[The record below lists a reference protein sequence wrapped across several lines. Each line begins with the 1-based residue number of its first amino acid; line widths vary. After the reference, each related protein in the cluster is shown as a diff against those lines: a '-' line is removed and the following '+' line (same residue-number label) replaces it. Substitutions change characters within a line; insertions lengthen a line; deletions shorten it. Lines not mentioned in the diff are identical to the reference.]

1 MTKEENSFLYLLM
14 TDSVWYNK
22 KNIGCLN
29 KKGSLNA
36 AGGKRMK
43 TDVMIASGDE
53 KQIEAMLSEVDKVA
67 AYKGLSPEG
76 TLKLRLLAEEMMGL
90 IRAVTGKK
98 EGKFWIED
106 TDGIFELHLKVNT
119 LMDESRREQ
128 MLSVATSGENEATR
142 SFLGWIASF
151 FEPAAAVPMFHSAP
165 VGAAPQM
172 YGSLDWS
179 MEDYRAQLQEY
190 REQNKE
196 GSIEAWDQ
204 LEKSVLAHVA
214 DDVKVSIRGR
224 VVELIILKKLS

>member
-1 MTKEENSFLYLLM
+1 
-14 TDSVWYNK
+14 
-22 KNIGCLN
+22 
-29 KKGSLNA
+29 
-36 AGGKRMK
+36 MK
-43 TDVMIASGDE
+43 TDVMIASSDE

-67 AYKGLSPEG
+67 VYKNLSPKG
-76 TLKLRLLAEEMMGL
+76 ALQLRLLAEEMMGL

-98 EGKFWIED
+98 EGEFWIED
-106 TDGIFELHLKVNT
+106 SDGLFEMHLKVKT
-119 LMDESRREQ
+119 LMDETRREQ
-128 MLSVATSGENEATR
+128 MLSVSSTGENEATK
-142 SFLGWIASF
+142 SFLGWISSF
-151 FEPAAAVPMFHSAP
+151 FEPAVSVPTFHTAP
-165 VGAAPQM
+165 MGAAPQM

>member
-1 MTKEENSFLYLLM
+1 
-14 TDSVWYNK
+14 
-22 KNIGCLN
+22 
-29 KKGSLNA
+29 
-36 AGGKRMK
+36 MK

-67 AYKGLSPEG
+67 VYKNLSPKG
-76 TLKLRLLAEEMMGL
+76 ALQLRLLAEEMMGL

-98 EGKFWIED
+98 EGEFWIED
-106 TDGIFELHLKVNT
+106 SDDLFEMHLKVKT
-119 LMDESRREQ
+119 LMDEARREQ
-128 MLSVATSGENEATR
+128 MLSVSSTGENEATK

-151 FEPAAAVPMFHSAP
+151 FEPAANVPTFHTAP
-165 VGAAPQM
+165 MGAAPQM
-172 YGSLDWS
+172 YGSMDWS
-179 MEDYRAQLQEY
+179 MEDYRSQLQEY